1 MRTDHR
7 LPITD
12 YEIDSRN
19 IFMFVLVSN
28 ANRLPTTDYR
38 PPTTYFL
45 LLYLPDLLH
54 GHFFFIEGFAG
65 DGAVDAKF
73 RKIS

>member
-19 IFMFVLVSN
+19 IFMFALVSN
-28 ANRLPTTDYR
+28 ANRLPTTDHR
-38 PPTTYFL
+38 L
-45 LLYLPDLLH
+45 LTFYSC
-54 GHFFFIEGFAG
+54 
-65 DGAVDAKF
+65 
-73 RKIS
+73 ISLISSMVTFSS

>member
-19 IFMFVLVSN
+19 IFMFALVSN
-28 ANRLPTTDYR
+28 ANRL
-38 PPTTYFL
+38 PTTYFL

-54 GHFFFIEGFAG
+54 GHFFFIEGFAC
-65 DGAVDAKF
+65 DGAVDA
-73 RKIS
+73 